1 LCLLN
6 DLAAACIYVILL
18 VIPERKLIMDPRDK
32 EAMDGKW
39 YDHISEKNMTICVI
53 LFDDDENEFEA
64 FFPFNY
70 KICDLCQGKGRH
82 VNPGIDSEGIT
93 GSEMEELGSEFEE
106 TYFSGG
112 FDVDCYRCNSKRV
125 EPEIDEEEVNR
136 SEELKKNYELLLA
149 KWKDDSAYEAE
160 RDAERRMGC

>member
-1 LCLLN
+1 
-6 DLAAACIYVILL
+6 
-18 VIPERKLIMDPRDK
+18 MDSRDR
-32 EAMDGKW
+32 EAQDGKW
-39 YDHISEKNMTICVI
+39 YDSFSQTDMTITVT
-53 LFDDDENEFEA
+53 LYDDDEELEA
-64 FFPFNY
+64 VFPAKFVV
-70 KICDLCQGKGRH
+70 CGLCNGKGRH

-149 KWKDDSAYEAE
+149 KWEDDSAYEAE